1 MSNRILQ
8 STAVIGSMTFVS
20 RISGL
25 VRDNLFA
32 RFLGSEV
39 VADVFFVAFRLPNFF
54 RRLFGEGAFSVAFVP
69 VFAEVSMHQS
79 TSQTRR
85 FLELVAGRLI
95 LCLLVVCIAGVIATP
110 WLVTIIAPGFRADPQ
125 KFALA
130 IEFTRIMFPYLFFI
144 SLVALSA
151 AMLNTKN
158 RFAVAAF
165 TPVILNICLIGGV
178 WFFMQAHTELNNAL
192 AWSVIVAGALQLAFQ
207 IPFLASVNCL
217 VFPRIIAREEDGL
230 ANIASKRVYK
240 LMLPALFGVSI
251 AQINLLI
258 NTLLASLLVSGSIS
272 WLYYSDRLM
281 EFPVGV
287 FGIALA
293 TAILPKLSRDHAS
306 ESSQAYGL
314 TLDWACKWVLLIAMP
329 AMVALIVLGEALATT
344 LYHYGKFNEHDVT
357 MVYHSLVAFSLGIV
371 PIVLIKVLAPGFY
384 AKKNTK
390 TPVKIGV
397 IAMGVNVVFALLLFK
412 TMMHV
417 GLALSTSIAAL
428 VNATLLF
435 VLLLKDNTYLIS
447 PGWSVLFV
455 RVGFAVVCMAVI
467 LFIARGDLASWL
479 DADVWERILR
489 MFGLVILGGA
499 TYLVALLVSGARP
512 KHFIA
517 PQVLDEVD
525 ARC

>member
-8 STAVIGSMTFVS
+8 STAVIGSMTLVS

-25 VRDNLFA
+25 VRDTLFA
-32 RFLGSEV
+32 RFLGSDV

-54 RRLFGEGAFSVAFVP
+54 RRLLGEGAFSAAFVP
-69 VFAEVSMHQS
+69 VFAEVSMQQS

-85 FLELVAGRLI
+85 FLELVTGRLI
-95 LCLLVVCIAGVIATP
+95 LSLLFVCVVGVLAAP
-110 WLVTIIAPGFRADPQ
+110 WLIAVIAPGFRSDPQ
-125 KFALA
+125 KMALA

-151 AMLNTKN
+151 GMLNTKN

-165 TPVILNICLIGGV
+165 TPVILNMCLIGGL
-178 WFFMQAHTELNNAL
+178 WFFMQAQTEISNAL
-192 AWSVIVAGALQLAFQ
+192 AWSVIAAGTLQLAFQ
-207 IPFLASVNCL
+207 VPFLASINCL
-217 VFPRIIAREEDGL
+217 VFPRIIARKEDESADL
-230 ANIASKRVYK
+230 ASKRVYK

-293 TAILPKLSRDHAS
+293 TAILPKLSKDHAS
-306 ESSQAYGL
+306 QSAQAYGK
-314 TLDWACKWVLLIAMP
+314 TLDWACKWVILIAVP

-344 LYHYGKFNEHDVT
+344 LYHYGKFNEHDVR

-371 PIVLIKVLAPGFY
+371 PIILIKVLAPGFY

-390 TPVKIGV
+390 TPVKVGA
-397 IAMGVNVVFALLLFK
+397 IAMLVNIVFALFLFK
-412 TMMHV
+412 TMFHV
-417 GLALSTSIAAL
+417 GLALSTSIAAV
-428 VNATLLF
+428 VNATLLYILLRKDKTF
-435 VLLLKDNTYLIS
+435 IISAGWAALAWRVSFAVICMAIILLLT
-447 PGWSVLFV
+447 
-455 RVGFAVVCMAVI
+455 
-467 LFIARGDLASWL
+467 RGELSHWL
-479 DADVWERILR
+479 DAGVWERVFKML
-489 MFGLVILGGA
+489 GLVLLGGT
-499 TYLVALLVSGARP
+499 TYLAALLIAGARP
-512 KHFIA
+512 SQFIA
-517 PQVLDEVD
+517 PISVK
-525 ARC
+525 